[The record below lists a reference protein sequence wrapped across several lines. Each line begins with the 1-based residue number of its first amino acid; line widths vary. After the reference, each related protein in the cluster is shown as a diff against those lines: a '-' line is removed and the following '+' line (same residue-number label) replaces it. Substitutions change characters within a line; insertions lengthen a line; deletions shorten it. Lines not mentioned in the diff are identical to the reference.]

1 LRVFTRCPHDSSRF
15 FLIKKSIHITLLLKV
30 WLVHASF
37 PSMLLFVDI
46 VNNLRITDSQ
56 ALPSPADL
64 CEDIAR
70 TTEQKS
76 LVVRV
81 RKEMHDLIQGKDK
94 RLLAVIGP
102 CSIHDL
108 EACREYAE
116 KFAKLSEELGDR
128 LLMVMRV
135 YFEKPRTTVG
145 WKGLIMDPKLNGTC
159 DIPQGLRIARTF
171 LGEVLD
177 FGIPT
182 ATELLD
188 PITPQYLADSLCWAA
203 IGARTSESQTH
214 RQMAS
219 GLSMPVGFKNAT
231 GGDVKAA
238 VNGIIAATQSQT
250 FLGITEDGRASAVT
264 TGGNPDCQLILR
276 GGSNG
281 PNYGAEHVAAAQ
293 AALEK
298 ANAPVSVMID
308 CSHANSGKDPAR
320 QPTVLDDV
328 LSQVEQGTDCI
339 HAFMI
344 ESHLNA
350 GGQSFPRPLDELE
363 YGVSITDGCIN
374 WETTEACLRRAA
386 DVVDNARFS

>member
-1 LRVFTRCPHDSSRF
+1 MFY
-15 FLIKKSIHITLLLKV
+15 
-30 WLVHASF
+30 LVHQ
-37 PSMLLFVDI
+37 VT
-46 VNNLRITDSQ
+46 NLRISDSVP
-56 ALPSPADL
+56 LPKPVEL
-64 CEDIAR
+64 CDEIPR
-70 TTEQKS
+70 TLEQKKI
-76 LVVRV
+76 VRDS
-81 RKEMHDLIQGKDK
+81 RKALHDLIHGDDK
-94 RLLAVIGP
+94 RLLAVVGP

-108 EACREYAE
+108 AACREYAE
-116 KFAKLSEELGDR
+116 RFARLSLELKDR
-128 LLMVMRV
+128 LLLVMRV

-145 WKGLIMDPKLNGTC
+145 WKGLIMDPKLNGSC
-159 DIPQGLRIARTF
+159 DIPEGLRIARSF

-231 GGDVKAA
+231 GGDLKAA

-250 FLGITEDGRASAVT
+250 FLGITEDGHASAVT

-281 PNYGAEHVAAAQ
+281 PNYTSKNVEMARV
-293 AALEK
+293 ALETVK
-298 ANAPVSVMID
+298 APSSVMID
-308 CSHANSGKDPAR
+308 CSHANSSKDPSR
-320 QPTVLDDV
+320 QPEVLSDV
-328 LSQVEQGTDCI
+328 LGQIEDGGDWI
-339 HAFMI
+339 HAVMI
-344 ESHLNA
+344 ESHLNSGSQA
-350 GGQSFPRPLDELE
+350 FPRPVDQLE

-374 WETTEACLRRAA
+374 WNKTEACLRNAA
-386 DVVDNARFS
+386 DVIDKSRFS

>member
-1 LRVFTRCPHDSSRF
+1 MV
-15 FLIKKSIHITLLLKV
+15 
-30 WLVHASF
+30 
-37 PSMLLFVDI
+37 LFVDT
-46 VNNLRITDSQ
+46 VTNLRITDSK

-64 CEDIAR
+64 CGDIAR
-70 TTEQKS
+70 TSQQKMLVAKSRNEMHS
-76 LVVRV
+76 LVHG
-81 RKEMHDLIQGKDK
+81 EDK
-94 RLLAVIGP
+94 RLLAVVGP

-108 EACREYAE
+108 KACREYAE
-116 KFAKLSEELGDR
+116 RFAKLAEELRDR

-145 WKGLIMDPKLNGTC
+145 WKGLIMDPKLNGSC
-159 DIPQGLRIARTF
+159 DIPEGLRIARSF

-177 FGIPT
+177 LGIPT

-231 GGDVKAA
+231 GGDLRAA
-238 VNGIIAATQSQT
+238 VNGIVAATMSQT

-276 GGSNG
+276 GGSAG
-281 PNYGAEHVAAAQ
+281 PNYGSEHVASARE
-293 AALEK
+293 ALEQ
-298 ANAPVSVMID
+298 ANAPVSIMID
-308 CSHANSGKDPAR
+308 CSHANSGKDQSR
-320 QPTVLDDV
+320 QPLVLDDV
-328 LSQVEQGTDCI
+328 LSQVERGSDCI
-339 HAFMI
+339 HAVMI

-350 GGQSFPRPLDELE
+350 GSQPFPRPLDELE
-363 YGVSITDGCIN
+363 YGVSVTDGCID
-374 WETTEACLRRAA
+374 WESTEACLRRAA
-386 DVVDNARFS
+386 EIVDKARFS

>member
-1 LRVFTRCPHDSSRF
+1 MV
-15 FLIKKSIHITLLLKV
+15 LL
-30 WLVHASF
+30 
-37 PSMLLFVDI
+37 VDT
-46 VNNLRITDSQ
+46 VTNLRITDSK
-56 ALPSPADL
+56 ALPSPAEL
-64 CEDIAR
+64 CGDIAR
-70 TTEQKS
+70 TSEQKM
-76 LVVRV
+76 LVAKSRN
-81 RKEMHDLIQGKDK
+81 EMHSLIQGEDK
-94 RLLAVIGP
+94 RLLAVVGP

-108 EACREYAE
+108 KACREYAE
-116 KFAKLSEELGDR
+116 RFAKLTEELKDR
-128 LLMVMRV
+128 LLLVMRV

-159 DIPQGLRIARTF
+159 DIPEGLRIARSF

-177 FGIPT
+177 LGIPT

-264 TGGNPDCQLILR
+264 TEGNPDCQLILR
-276 GGSNG
+276 GGSAG
-281 PNYGAEHVAAAQ
+281 PNYGSEYVAAAQ
-293 AALEK
+293 EALEK

-308 CSHANSGKDPAR
+308 CSHANSGKDPSR
-320 QPTVLDDV
+320 QPAVLDDV

-339 HAFMI
+339 HAVMI

-350 GGQSFPRPLDELE
+350 GSQSFPRSLDQLE
-363 YGVSITDGCIN
+363 YGVSITDGCID
-374 WETTEACLRRAA
+374 WESTEACLRRAA
-386 DVVDNARFS
+386 DVVDKARFS

>member
-1 LRVFTRCPHDSSRF
+1 MFY
-15 FLIKKSIHITLLLKV
+15 
-30 WLVHASF
+30 LVHQ
-37 PSMLLFVDI
+37 VT
-46 VNNLRITDSQ
+46 NLRISDSVP
-56 ALPSPADL
+56 LPKPVEL
-64 CEDIAR
+64 CDEIPR
-70 TTEQKS
+70 TLEQKKI
-76 LVVRV
+76 VRDS
-81 RKEMHDLIQGKDK
+81 RKALHDLIHGDDK
-94 RLLAVIGP
+94 RLLAVVGP

-108 EACREYAE
+108 AACREYAE
-116 KFAKLSEELGDR
+116 RFARLSLELKDR
-128 LLMVMRV
+128 LLLVMRV

-145 WKGLIMDPKLNGTC
+145 WKGLIMDPKLNGSC
-159 DIPQGLRIARTF
+159 DIPEGLRIARSF

-231 GGDVKAA
+231 GGDLKAA

-250 FLGITEDGRASAVT
+250 FLGITEDGHASAVT

-281 PNYGAEHVAAAQ
+281 PNYTSKNVEMARV
-293 AALEK
+293 ALETVK
-298 ANAPVSVMID
+298 APTSVMID
-308 CSHANSGKDPAR
+308 CSHANSSKDPSR
-320 QPTVLDDV
+320 QPEVLSDV
-328 LSQVEQGTDCI
+328 LGQIEDGGDWI
-339 HAFMI
+339 HAVMI
-344 ESHLNA
+344 ESHLSSGSQA
-350 GGQSFPRPLDELE
+350 FPRPVDQLE

-374 WETTEACLRRAA
+374 WDKTEACLRNAA
-386 DVVDNARFS
+386 DVIDRSRFS

>member
-1 LRVFTRCPHDSSRF
+1 MFN
-15 FLIKKSIHITLLLKV
+15 
-30 WLVHASF
+30 LVHQ
-37 PSMLLFVDI
+37 VT
-46 VNNLRITDSQ
+46 NLRISDSVP
-56 ALPSPADL
+56 LPKPVEL
-64 CEDIAR
+64 CDEIPR
-70 TTEQKS
+70 TLEQKKM
-76 LVVRV
+76 VRDS
-81 RKEMHDLIQGKDK
+81 RKALHDLIHGDDK
-94 RLLAVIGP
+94 RLLAVVGP

-108 EACREYAE
+108 AACREYAE
-116 KFAKLSEELGDR
+116 RFAQLSQELKDR

-145 WKGLIMDPKLNGTC
+145 WKGLIMDPKLNGSC
-159 DIPQGLRIARTF
+159 DIPEGLRIARSF

-231 GGDVKAA
+231 SGDLKAA

-250 FLGITEDGRASAVT
+250 FLGITEDGHASAVT

-281 PNYGAEHVAAAQ
+281 PNYTSRNVEMARV
-293 AALEK
+293 ALETVK
-298 ANAPVSVMID
+298 APTSVMID
-308 CSHANSGKDPAR
+308 CSHANSSKDPSR
-320 QPTVLDDV
+320 QPEVLSDV
-328 LSQVEQGTDCI
+328 LGQIEDGGDWI
-339 HAFMI
+339 HAVMI
-344 ESHLNA
+344 DSHLISRRQA
-350 GGQSFPRPLDELE
+350 FPRTVDQFE

-374 WETTEACLRRAA
+374 WDKTEACLRNAA
-386 DVVDNARFS
+386 DVIDRSRFS

>member
-1 LRVFTRCPHDSSRF
+1 MLH
-15 FLIKKSIHITLLLKV
+15 
-30 WLVHASF
+30 LVHQ
-37 PSMLLFVDI
+37 VT
-46 VNNLRITDSQ
+46 NLRISDSVP
-56 ALPSPADL
+56 LPKPVEL
-64 CEDIAR
+64 CDEIPR
-70 TTEQKS
+70 TLEQKKI
-76 LVVRV
+76 VRDS
-81 RKEMHDLIQGKDK
+81 RKALHDLIHGDDK
-94 RLLAVIGP
+94 RLLAVVGP

-108 EACREYAE
+108 AACREYAE
-116 KFAKLSEELGDR
+116 RFAQLSLELKDR
-128 LLMVMRV
+128 LLLVMRV

-145 WKGLIMDPKLNGTC
+145 WKGLIMDPKLNGSC
-159 DIPQGLRIARTF
+159 DIPEGLRIARSF

-231 GGDVKAA
+231 GGDLKAA

-250 FLGITEDGRASAVT
+250 FLGITEDGLASAVT

-281 PNYGAEHVAAAQ
+281 PNYTSKNVEMARV
-293 AALEK
+293 ALETVK
-298 ANAPVSVMID
+298 APTSVMID
-308 CSHANSGKDPAR
+308 CSHANSSKDPSR
-320 QPTVLDDV
+320 QPEV
-328 LSQVEQGTDCI
+328 LSDILGQIEDGGDWI
-339 HAFMI
+339 HAVMI
-344 ESHLNA
+344 ESHLNSGSQA
-350 GGQSFPRPLDELE
+350 FPRPVDQLE

-374 WETTEACLRRAA
+374 WNKTEACLRNAA
-386 DVVDNARFS
+386 DVIDKSRFS